1 MIVVIFEISV
11 DPEYGI
17 YAEVN
22 LVVDATNVP
31 DVNASIEDF
40 GDATGS
46 EWSVDMQSLFITSI
60 PSAFPTLI
68 PSLTPSTPI
77 PSATPSITGLVV
89 IIDVT
94 FSKYVSETFA

>member
-31 DVNASIEDF
+31 DVNSSMENF
-40 GDATGS
+40 GVITGD
-46 EWSVDMQSLFITSI
+46 EWSVDMQSLFITSA

-68 PSLTPSTPI
+68 PSLTPSTLT

-89 IIDVT
+89 TIDVT
-94 FSKYVSETFA
+94 F